1 MKRLI
6 SILAVTAAL
15 LLAAIA
21 ASPVG
26 AGRSEVIG
34 VTAIVP
40 GKDLVVHILAL
51 VPPGSSRSEV
61 TNRVLAEQGARA
73 ITKAEYSLTGLV
85 WDQFGDGN
93 PGNDFVTQYYNGAD
107 DPTSGNALAELLA
120 SQNTWNAVASSNFH
134 LSDGGPTDPCPS
146 LVKECKGRQYY
157 DGNNDVSWIKIR
169 DANTLGV
176 TWYGN
181 SSSGAE
187 ADMALNTNFTWNIG
201 SDYDI
206 QTVSLH
212 ENGHVAGLGHTDVG
226 GAIMEAVYAGVT
238 QDLHADDILGISEL
252 YPSGTP
258 PEPGVLETIEVTPAD
273 SSVTVGGTQQYT
285 ATGHYDNGTNADI
298 TDSVTWASS
307 NTAVATIDAAGL
319 ATGVAL
325 GSTSISASHG
335 EIGSTAVTLSVEE
348 GPPAGSVATVTG
360 VDHRF
365 SGGGSG
371 DKDLRITVH
380 VADDLGSP
388 VEGASVTVWLTNDTS
403 GGAWTGTAST
413 NADGSV
419 SFHLRN
425 APAGC
430 YSTEVTNVT
439 AAGLTWDEY
448 SGPFA
453 GECKLSTGKNNG
465 NSGSLVS
472 G

>member
-1 MKRLI
+1 
-6 SILAVTAAL
+6 
-15 LLAAIA
+15 
-21 ASPVG
+21 
-26 AGRSEVIG
+26 
-34 VTAIVP
+34 
-40 GKDLVVHILAL
+40 
-51 VPPGSSRSEV
+51 
-61 TNRVLAEQGARA
+61 
-73 ITKAEYSLTGLV
+73 
-85 WDQFGDGN
+85 
-93 PGNDFVTQYYNGAD
+93 
-107 DPTSGNALAELLA
+107 
-120 SQNTWNAVASSNFH
+120 
-134 LSDGGPTDPCPS
+134 
-146 LVKECKGRQYY
+146 
-157 DGNNDVSWIKIR
+157 
-169 DANTLGV
+169 
-176 TWYGN
+176 
-181 SSSGAE
+181 
-187 ADMALNTNFTWNIG
+187 
-201 SDYDI
+201 
-206 QTVSLH
+206 
-212 ENGHVAGLGHTDVG
+212 
-226 GAIMEAVYAGVT
+226 
-238 QDLHADDILGISEL
+238 
-252 YPSGTP
+252 
-258 PEPGVLETIEVTPAD
+258 
-273 SSVTVGGTQQYT
+273 GTQQYT

-380 VADDLGSP
+380 VTDDLGSP

-403 GGAWTGTAST
+403 GGPWTGTAST

-419 SFHLRN
+419 SFRLRN